1 MRLARDDVASS
12 KPQNQQSQ
20 SEICNTVTLCN
31 TLQHSNLSLGSAT
44 IHRRPACRRH
54 LGDPGPTVRPNIS
67 ESSFQACRQPK
78 IESK

>member
-31 TLQHSNLSLGSAT
+31 TLKHSVTPQSQSEICNDSP
-44 IHRRPACRRH
+44 PAGVSSTSGRSW
-54 LGDPGPTVRPNIS
+54 PNGPS
-67 ESSFQACRQPK
+67 EHQ
-78 IESK
+78 